1 MEYSELHARSA
12 CSFLRGAS
20 HPEAL
25 AARAADLDLPAVA
38 LCDRDGVYGAARF
51 FAGAKE
57 HGIRAIVGAE
67 LTMEDGGVLPV
78 LVESR
83 EGYRNLCQLITRAK
97 LSAEHKLP
105 ACAERGLP
113 ARDGRQDVRHPHRL
127 EACVPKPDRK
137 AGSPV
142 RWNDLTEFSTG
153 LVALTGDEEGSLRR
167 ALARDDRA
175 GANACVSRLV
185 AAFGKGNV
193 FVEIQRHLRR
203 GEECET
209 DALRDLA
216 AASGLPLLATN
227 GVLHATREERAVLD
241 VFTCARNHT
250 HLDAAGRLLA
260 LNDERH
266 FKPASRMARLFAD
279 MPEAITNTV
288 RLADRLGFTLENL
301 GYEFPKYRVPDGETM
316 DSFLRKVTMA
326 GARAR
331 YSHLSPQVLAQLN
344 HELDLIARLGFSG
357 YFLIVWDLV
366 NFCTEQGILVQG
378 RGSAANSVVCYS
390 LGITACDPIACKLL
404 FERFLSEGR
413 TSWPDIDL
421 DLPSGERRE
430 RVIQE
435 VYRRYGKHGAAMTA
449 NVITFRGRSA
459 MREIGKALNFAPEML
474 DRFSRLFGNGDF
486 PHTVELDAQLASA
499 GIPREHPRTAAAISL
514 YQKIYGLPRH
524 LGQHSGGMIICEGQ
538 LSSIMPLEN
547 ASMEGRVVAQ
557 WDKDDCEDL
566 GIIKVDLLGLGM
578 MAAMQD
584 TLEIC
589 QSRGRPVDLAA
600 IPKDDAA
607 TYDLL
612 CRADTIGTFQVESR
626 AQMATLPRMM
636 PRTFYDVVVE
646 VAIIRPGPIQGG
658 LVHPFLARR
667 AGREPVEY
675 MDERLRPVLERTLGV
690 PLFQEQLLK
699 IAMVMADFTGSEAE
713 ELRRALSYHRSQERM
728 EKVCVKLRAGLAR
741 KGVPEATAERI
752 VQSVQSFAVY
762 GFPESHAISF
772 ALIAY
777 ASCWMKV
784 HRAPEVFAG
793 LLNNQPMGFYSPAT
807 LVKDAKRHGVRVLPV
822 NVATSDWLCTIEENV
837 QRPAS
842 NVQHPMAASRGA
854 VCSPNDRVAPAAL
867 DVGSSTLDVGRSAAG
882 VLRLGLCYARGLNHE
897 DGARI
902 VAARPFKSLADFQ
915 LRTALAKP
923 ALRALAKIGAL
934 NGLADHRR
942 AAQWQ
947 VETVRESDDL
957 FASQENSPTLPLA
970 PMNPFERVNADYA
983 GTSLTTGPH
992 PMALLREK
1000 MPHLWRASDLESAR
1014 HGERV
1019 VIGGMVI
1026 CRQRP
1031 GSAKGFVFVSVEDET
1046 GVANAIVTPQLY
1058 EQCRLVIGE
1067 ESFLAIE
1074 GIVQNVDRVI
1084 HVKAERIT
1092 PITFGKLPVPTSHDF
1107 H

>member
-1 MEYSELHARSA
+1 MDYVELHARSA
-12 CSFLRGAS
+12 CSFLRAAS

-25 AARAADLDLPAVA
+25 VTRASELGIGTLAV
-38 LCDRDGVYGAARF
+38 CDRDGVYGSARVH
-51 FAGAKE
+51 ARAKE
-57 HGIRAIVGAE
+57 NGVRAIVGAE
-67 LTMEDGGVLPV
+67 LTLDDGSVLPV

-83 EGYRNLCQLITRAK
+83 TGYRNLSQLITRAK
-97 LSAEHKLP
+97 L
-105 ACAERGLP
+105 RGTKHD
-113 ARDGRQDVRHPHRL
+113 A
-127 EACVPKPDRK
+127 
-137 AGSPV
+137 PV
-142 RWNDLTEFSTG
+142 RWDELVEFSEG
-153 LVALTGDEEGSLRR
+153 LVALTGDEEGPVRR
-167 ALARDDRA
+167 ALAQDDRA
-175 GANACVSRLV
+175 GATACVSRLMS
-185 AAFGKGNV
+185 AFGKGNV

-203 GEECET
+203 GEECEN

-216 AASGLPLLATN
+216 SACGLPLLATN
-227 GVLHATREERAVLD
+227 GVLHATRDERAVLD
-241 VFTCARNHT
+241 VFACARNHT

-301 GYEFPKYRVPDGETM
+301 GYEFPKYRVPEGETM

-344 HELDLIARLGFSG
+344 HELELIGRLGFSG

-366 NFCTEQGILVQG
+366 NYCTEQGILVQG

-459 MREIGKALNFAPEML
+459 MREIGKALNFAPEMI

-486 PHTVELDAQLASA
+486 PHTVELDDQLASA
-499 GIPREHPRTAAAISL
+499 GIPREHPRTAAAVSL

-538 LSSIMPLEN
+538 LSSVVPLEN

-584 TLEIC
+584 TLEMC
-589 QSRGRPVDLAA
+589 QSRGRPVDIAS

-626 AQMATLPRMM
+626 AQMATLPRML
-636 PRTFYDVVVE
+636 PREFYDVVVE
-646 VAIIRPGPIQGG
+646 VAIIRPGPIQGDM
-658 LVHPFLARR
+658 LHPFLARR
-667 AGREPVEY
+667 QGREPVTY
-675 MDERLRPVLERTLGV
+675 FDERLRPVLERTLGV

-699 IAMVMADFTGSEAE
+699 ISMVMADFTGSEAE
-713 ELRRALSYHRSQERM
+713 ELRRALSFHRSQEKM
-728 EKVCVKLRAGLAR
+728 NAVCVKLRAGMER
-741 KGVPEATAERI
+741 NGVAPDIVER
-752 VQSVQSFAVY
+752 VTKAVQSFAVY

-784 HRAPEVFAG
+784 HRAPEFFAG

-807 LVKDAKRHGVRVLPV
+807 LVKDAARHGVRIRPV
-822 NVATSDWLCTIEENV
+822 NVRDSDWLCSV
-837 QRPAS
+837 
-842 NVQHPMAASRGA
+842 GA
-854 VCSPNDRVAPAAL
+854 D
-867 DVGSSTLDVGRSAAG
+867 DT
-882 VLRLGLCYARGLNHE
+882 LRLGLCYARGLNRE
-897 DGARI
+897 DGMRIFTERARQ
-902 VAARPFKSLADFQ
+902 PFASLADFQ

-934 NGLADHRR
+934 NGLAAHRR

-957 FASQENSPTLPLA
+957 FAAVENAPTLPLA
-970 PMNPFERVNADYA
+970 PMNPFERVSADYA

-1000 MPHLWRASDLESAR
+1000 APHLWRASDLESAR

-1058 EQCRLVIGE
+1058 ERCRLVIGE
-1067 ESFLAIE
+1067 EAFLAIE

-1084 HVKAERIT
+1084 HVKAERLMPLT
-1092 PITFGKLPVPTSHDF
+1092 VGEMATPTSHDF

>member
-1 MEYSELHARSA
+1 MDYAELHARNA

-25 AARAADLDLPAVA
+25 AVRAAELGIGTLAV
-38 LCDRDGVYGAARF
+38 CDRDGVYGSARVH
-51 FAGAKE
+51 ARARENGV
-57 HGIRAIVGAE
+57 RAIVGAE
-67 LTMEDGGVLPV
+67 LTLDDRSVLPV

-97 LSAEHKLP
+97 L
-105 ACAERGLP
+105 RGTKTDAP
-113 ARDGRQDVRHPHRL
+113 ARWDEL
-127 EACVPKPDRK
+127 A
-137 AGSPV
+137 
-142 RWNDLTEFSTG
+142 EFSAG
-153 LVALTGDEEGSLRR
+153 LIALTGDEEGPIRR
-167 ALARDDRA
+167 ALARDDRS
-175 GANACVSRLV
+175 GASACVSRLMS
-185 AAFGKGNV
+185 AFGKSNV

-203 GEECET
+203 GEEREN

-216 AASGLPLLATN
+216 SASGLPLLATN
-227 GVLHATREERAVLD
+227 GVLHATRDERAVLD

-250 HLDAAGRLLA
+250 HLDAAGRLLS

-266 FKPASRMARLFAD
+266 FKNAAQMARLFAD
-279 MPEAITNTV
+279 MPDAITNTV

-301 GYEFPKYRVPDGETM
+301 GYEFPRYRVPEGETM
-316 DSFLRKVTMA
+316 DSFLCKVTMV
-326 GARAR
+326 GARSR
-331 YSHLSPQVLAQLN
+331 YSHLSPPVLAQIH
-344 HELDLIARLGFSG
+344 HELTLIAKLGFSG

-366 NFCTEQGILVQG
+366 NFCTSEGILVQG

-421 DLPSGERRE
+421 DLPSGDRRE

-486 PHTVELDAQLASA
+486 PHTLELDAQLANA
-499 GIPREHPRTAAAISL
+499 GIPRGHPRTAAAVSL

-524 LGQHSGGMIICEGQ
+524 LGQHSGGMIICEGS
-538 LSSIMPLEN
+538 LSSVVPLEN
-547 ASMEGRVVAQ
+547 ASMPGRVVAQ
-557 WDKDDCEDL
+557 WDKDDCADL

-589 QSRGRPVDLAA
+589 QSRGRPVDLAG

-646 VAIIRPGPIQGG
+646 VAIIRPGPIQGDM
-658 LVHPFLARR
+658 LHPYLARR
-667 AGREPVEY
+667 QGRELPTY
-675 MDERLRPVLERTLGV
+675 FDERLRPVLERTLGV

-713 ELRRALSYHRSQERM
+713 ELRRALSFHRSQEKM
-728 EKVCVKLRAGLAR
+728 NKVCVKLRAGMER
-741 KGVPEATAERI
+741 NGVAPDVIER
-752 VQSVQSFAVY
+752 VTKAVQSFAVY

-777 ASCWMKV
+777 ASCWLKV
-784 HRAPEVFAG
+784 HRAPEFFAG
-793 LLNNQPMGFYSPAT
+793 LFNNQPMGFYSPAT
-807 LVKDAKRHGVRVLPV
+807 LVEDAKRHGVRIRPV
-822 NVATSDWLCTIEENV
+822 NVRESDWLCTV
-837 QRPAS
+837 
-842 NVQHPMAASRGA
+842 GA
-854 VCSPNDRVAPAAL
+854 D
-867 DVGSSTLDVGRSAAG
+867 DT
-882 VLRLGLCYARGLNHE
+882 LRLGLCYARGIRQA
-897 DGARI
+897 DGERI
-902 VAARPFKSLADFQ
+902 LAGRNRRAFASLADFQ

-934 NGLADHRR
+934 NGFAEHRR

-947 VETVRESDDL
+947 VETVRDNDDL
-957 FASQENSPTLPLA
+957 FAGIENSLAVPLA
-970 PMNPFERVNADYA
+970 QMNPFERVNADYA

-1000 MPHLWRASDLESAR
+1000 VPHLWRASDLETAR
-1014 HGERV
+1014 TGELV
-1019 VIGGMVI
+1019 AIGGMVI

-1031 GSAKGFVFVSVEDET
+1031 GTAKGFVFVSVEDET
-1046 GVANAIVTPQLY
+1046 GVANAIITPQLY
-1058 EQCRLVIGE
+1058 EQCRLVVGE

-1074 GIVQNVDRVI
+1074 GTVQNSEGVI
-1084 HVKAERIT
+1084 HVKARKVT
-1092 PITFGKLPVPTSHDF
+1092 PLLVESLTTPPSHDF

>member
-1 MEYSELHARSA
+1 MDYVELHARSA

-25 AARAADLDLPAVA
+25 VARAAELGIGTLAV
-38 LCDRDGVYGAARF
+38 CDRDGVYGSARVH
-51 FAGAKE
+51 ARARENGV
-57 HGIRAIVGAE
+57 RAIVGAE
-67 LTMEDGGVLPV
+67 LTLDDGSVLPV
-78 LVESR
+78 LVETR

-97 LSAEHKLP
+97 LREPQGKRPTPNAQRPTPKERDAAPAKPWTLGVGSWALGVDPKHPPVFWADLP
-105 ACAERGLP
+105 
-113 ARDGRQDVRHPHRL
+113 
-127 EACVPKPDRK
+127 
-137 AGSPV
+137 
-142 RWNDLTEFSTG
+142 EFSAG
-153 LVALTGDEEGSLRR
+153 LVALTGDEEGPLRR
-167 ALARDDRA
+167 ALARDDRS
-175 GANACVSRLV
+175 GANACVSRLTD
-185 AAFGKGNV
+185 AFGKGNV

-203 GEECET
+203 GEEREN

-216 AASGLPLLATN
+216 SASGLPLLATN
-227 GVLHATREERAVLD
+227 GVLHATRDERAVLD
-241 VFTCARNHT
+241 VLTCARNHT
-250 HLDAAGRLLA
+250 HLDAAGRLLSQ
-260 LNDERH
+260 NDERH
-266 FKPASRMARLFAD
+266 FKPAAQMARLFAD
-279 MPEAITNTV
+279 APEAVTNTV
-288 RLADRLGFTLENL
+288 RLADRLGFTLEKL
-301 GYEFPKYRVPDGETM
+301 GYEFPRYRVPDGETM
-316 DSFLRKVTMA
+316 DSFLRKVTLD
-326 GARAR
+326 GARGR
-331 YSHLSPQVLAQLN
+331 YGKPGPQECAQLD
-344 HELDLIARLGFSG
+344 HELGLIARLGFSG

-366 NFCTEQGILVQG
+366 NYCKAQGILVQG
-378 RGSAANSVVCYS
+378 RGSAANSVVCYC

-421 DLPSGERRE
+421 DLPSGDRRE

-474 DRFSRLFGNGDF
+474 DRFSRLFGSGDF
-486 PHTVELDAQLASA
+486 PHTMGLDAQLADA
-499 GIPREHPRTAAAISL
+499 GIPRDHPRTAAAVSL

-538 LSSIMPLEN
+538 LSSVVPLEN
-547 ASMEGRVVAQ
+547 ASMPGRVVAQ
-557 WDKDDCEDL
+557 WDKDDCADL

-584 TLEIC
+584 TIELC
-589 QSRGRPVDLAA
+589 QSRGRPVDLAK
-600 IPKDDAA
+600 IPKDDAV

-626 AQMATLPRMM
+626 AQMATLPRML

-646 VAIIRPGPIQGG
+646 VAIIRPGPIQGDM
-658 LVHPFLARR
+658 LHPYLARR
-667 AGREPVEY
+667 QGREPVTFF
-675 MDERLRPVLERTLGV
+675 DERLRSVLERTLGV

-713 ELRRALSYHRSQERM
+713 ELRRALSFHRSQEKM
-728 EKVCVKLRAGLAR
+728 NAVCVKLRAGMER
-741 KGVPEATAERI
+741 NGVAPDVIER
-752 VQSVQSFAVY
+752 VTKAVQSFAVY

-777 ASCWMKV
+777 ASCWLKV
-784 HRAPEVFAG
+784 HRAPEFFAG
-793 LLNNQPMGFYSPAT
+793 LFNNQPMGFYSPAT
-807 LVKDAKRHGVRVLPV
+807 LVEDAKRHGVRVLSV
-822 NVATSDWLCTIEENV
+822 NVATSEWLCTIEEN
-837 QRPAS
+837 
-842 NVQHPMAASRGA
+842 AAA
-854 VCSPNDRVAPAAL
+854 
-867 DVGSSTLDVGRSAAG
+867 
-882 VLRLGLCYARGLNHE
+882 LRLGLCYVRGLNHA
-897 DGARI
+897 DGTRI
-902 VAARPFKSLADFQ
+902 ITERMRAPFASLADFQ

-923 ALRALAKIGAL
+923 ALRALARIGAL
-934 NGLADHRR
+934 NGLAEHRR

-957 FASQENSPTLPLA
+957 FASVENSPAVPLRA
-970 PMNPFERVNADYA
+970 MSPIERVNADYA

-992 PMALLREK
+992 PMALLRAK
-1000 MPHLWRASDLESAR
+1000 VPHLWRAADLEQAR

-1019 VIGGMVI
+1019 VIGGAVI

-1031 GSAKGFVFVSVEDET
+1031 GTAKGFVFVSVEDET

-1058 EQCRLVIGE
+1058 EQCRLVLGE

-1074 GIVQNVDRVI
+1074 GKVQRADRVI
-1084 HVKAERIT
+1084 HVKAERVT
-1092 PITFGKLPVPTSHDF
+1092 PLAFGDLPAAASHDF